1 MKMMQGVHSDTVIKE
16 STPADLGYHSVG
28 TRTMHHTTTLCPP
41 TSCPTC
47 PTCPRGSESH
57 PSLAAL
63 GGGLGGLCHPNHTR
77 GGRGHGM
84 GA

>member
-1 MKMMQGVHSDTVIKE
+1 MQGVHSDTVIKE

-41 TSCPTC
+41 PTC